1 MSTGRRV
8 ASAVRI
14 RASRVVRSLGP
25 VAPRQPQRELVAEA
39 VDDVD
44 RPVARALERQ
54 VGPVREL
61 LDDELPDERVVDVE
75 LIRVDAHQPK
85 P

>member
-8 ASAVRI
+8 ASAARI
-14 RASRVVRSLGP
+14 RASLSSERLVP

-54 VGPVREL
+54 LGPVREL